1 MHFGIC
7 IVAIVIS
14 SWSGADSTVGGSI
27 IGSPG
32 TLKDIPSSTAA
43 DSKESEQIQFGE
55 CSKTASVNSDVS
67 SYDIDTMTYSYVN
80 PHDDVFGRDEGEND
94 ELEDCESSTTTSTEL
109 YLDAYNFGMVILL
122 VSSPILMGIG
132 LILLVLLVMVI
143 FWTIVWI
150 CLALCGT
157 SEDDSPGHQP
167 TTEVSRVYTPPN
179 VPRPDPA
186 RLKSD
191 EETLV
196 G

>member
-14 SWSGADSTVGGSI
+14 CWSGADSSGSI
-27 IGSPG
+27 IGSRG
-32 TLKDIPSSTAA
+32 ALKDIPSSTAA
-43 DSKESEQIQFGE
+43 NTKESEQTQFGE
-55 CSKTASVNSDVS
+55 CSKTASVNSDIS
-67 SYDIDTMTYSYVN
+67 SYDINTMTYSYVN

-94 ELEDCESSTTTSTEL
+94 ELEDCESSSTTSTEL
-109 YLDAYNFGMVILL
+109 DDYNIGWALL
-122 VSSPILMGIG
+122 MISSPILMGIG
-132 LILLVLLVMVI
+132 LILLVLLLMAI
-143 FWTIVWI
+143 AHTIVII

-157 SEDDSPGHQP
+157 SEDDSPCHQRA
-167 TTEVSRVYTPPN
+167 TEVSRVFTSPN